1 MGEVASQFKS
11 LSEKVPETERTVS
24 ELEQK
29 LKELR
34 EKQESIEKELAS
46 KQDVRSATAALVEDG
61 EYLTHGQG
69 SRSASGVVNE
79 LESTSLGSN
88 GATRS
93 AVDIANDIEMLD
105 VKREAADRE
114 KSILVKRKERHE
126 TELLTLERTARDLAK
141 NSSSSNHE
149 EIGER
154 N

>member
-1 MGEVASQFKS
+1 MQEMKTNMANAPSQIVALGQRVEKTRERRVLLQELGEVASQFKS

-46 KQDVRSATAALVEDG
+46 KQDVRSATAALVEDAG
-61 EYLTHGQG
+61 NI
-69 SRSASGVVNE
+69 SRMAKEVEALQASVNE

-114 KSILVKRKERHE
+114 KSMP
-126 TELLTLERTARDLAK
+126 
-141 NSSSSNHE
+141 
-149 EIGER
+149 
-154 N
+154 